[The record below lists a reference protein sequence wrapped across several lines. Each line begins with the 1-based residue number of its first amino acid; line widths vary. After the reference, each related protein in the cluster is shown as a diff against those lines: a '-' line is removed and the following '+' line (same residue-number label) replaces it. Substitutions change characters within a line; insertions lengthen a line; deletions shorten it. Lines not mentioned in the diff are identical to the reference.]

1 MARAARLRHTQSAGS
16 TSSSTATT
24 SSSSEPGDPDEP
36 PVKPH
41 HGHGRSNPDQSLINI
56 IVTSRVLK
64 YALAAGGL
72 TILLLIFA
80 AMWKQEAPG
89 GCHMCM
95 HGDGLVHEV
104 PLFDDDTED
113 VDEDEFEDGDGGP
126 LRSIRTNHGHQEV
139 CPRLYHERQQSR
151 LDLLHSFN
159 NLLQVGVSFVVSLD
173 RSLSCSALTASSLAR
188 VWSIA

>member
-1 MARAARLRHTQSAGS
+1 MARAARLRRTQSACS
-16 TSSSTATT
+16 TSSSTGTT
-24 SSSSEPGDPDEP
+24 SSSEPGDPHDDH

-41 HGHGRSNPDQSLINI
+41 HGRGRCNPDQSLINI

-95 HGDGLVHEV
+95 HGDGLVLEV
-104 PLFDDDTED
+104 SMFDNPED
-113 VDEDEFEDGDGGP
+113 VDEELEDGDGGP
-126 LRSIRTNHGHQEV
+126 LPSIRNQNGHREV

-173 RSLSCSALTASSLAR
+173 RSLSCSALTASSLTR
-188 VWSIA
+188 IWSIA